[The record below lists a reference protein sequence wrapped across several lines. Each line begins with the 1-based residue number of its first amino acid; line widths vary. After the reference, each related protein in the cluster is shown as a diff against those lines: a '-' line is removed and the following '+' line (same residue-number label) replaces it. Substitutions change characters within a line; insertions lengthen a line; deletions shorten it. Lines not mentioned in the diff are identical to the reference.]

1 MGGNDI
7 KGVSPKRRKMSL
19 GISVGFCMMSLKDIC
34 YKDNNKFSR
43 FRGCENVPEAEEKWY
58 QVLKVRFLNL
68 SLGF

>member
-1 MGGNDI
+1 MDGGNDI

-19 GISVGFCMMSLKDIC
+19 GISVGLCLMWLKDIC
-34 YKDNNKFSR
+34 DKDNKFSR
-43 FRGCENVPEAEEKWY
+43 FGGCENVTEAEERWY